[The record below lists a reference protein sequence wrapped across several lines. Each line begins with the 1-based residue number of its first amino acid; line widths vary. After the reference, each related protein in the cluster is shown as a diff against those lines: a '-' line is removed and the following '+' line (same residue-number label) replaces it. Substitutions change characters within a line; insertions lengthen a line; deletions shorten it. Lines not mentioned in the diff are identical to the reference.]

1 MKFKKFD
8 IKDKSKFSYWFWHW
22 LAYNYTAVK
31 LHAWRPK
38 FLLHDIEK
46 PWLKLIW
53 GDYDKVKKWHREHN
67 SHHTMYGRIH
77 GWEKMDWL
85 GGIIDWECSRL
96 TKNACK
102 LNGREKTDYMISDK
116 NKSFSD
122 EEKVMIIKNCYPI
135 LRKLKL

>member
-1 MKFKKFD
+1 M
-8 IKDKSKFSYWFWHW
+8 
-22 LAYNYTAVK
+22 L
-31 LHAWRPK
+31 
-38 FLLHDIEK
+38 
-46 PWLKLIW
+46 
-53 GDYDKVKKWHREHN
+53 
-67 SHHTMYGRIH
+67 GRIH

-102 LNGREKTDYMISDK
+102 LNAREEVDYMISDK

-122 EEKVMIIKNCYPI
+122 EEKVIIIKNCYPI

>member
-53 GDYDKVKKWHREHN
+53 RDYDKVKN
-67 SHHTMYGRIH
+67 GIGNITHTIPC
-77 GWEKMDWL
+77 MDGFMVGKRWI
-85 GGIIDWECSRL
+85 GSV
-96 TKNACK
+96 A
-102 LNGREKTDYMISDK
+102 
-116 NKSFSD
+116 
-122 EEKVMIIKNCYPI
+122 
-135 LRKLKL
+135 

>member
-53 GDYDKVKKWHREHN
+53 GDYDKVKKWHREHITPYHVWKDSWMGKDGLARWHN
-67 SHHTMYGRIH
+67 R
-77 GWEKMDWL
+77 L
-85 GGIIDWECSRL
+85 GVFTLDQERL
-96 TKNACK
+96 
-102 LNGREKTDYMISDK
+102 
-116 NKSFSD
+116 
-122 EEKVMIIKNCYPI
+122 
-135 LRKLKL
+135 

>member
-53 GDYDKVKKWHREHN
+53 GDYDKVKN
-67 SHHTMYGRIH
+67 GIGSITHTIPCMEGFMDGRRWI
-77 GWEKMDWL
+77 G
-85 GGIIDWECSRL
+85 S
-96 TKNACK
+96 AA
-102 LNGREKTDYMISDK
+102 
-116 NKSFSD
+116 
-122 EEKVMIIKNCYPI
+122 
-135 LRKLKL
+135 